1 MSYEVDNRVVRM
13 QFDNEDFE
21 RRVKQSRQSL
31 DDLKK
36 ATSFETSSNGIKNL
50 QNEINKL
57 DISNISSGIGALEK
71 RFSAFGTFAGRIIEN
86 VADSAYNM
94 ISRTLTAIP
103 RQITQGG
110 WGRTKNIAFAKFMLQ
125 GQDFTEDAA
134 QDLINNQVDLAVTG
148 TPYGLD
154 EAAKVASQLV
164 ASGIDFEKSFDKFA
178 QVKKDIDEDMKNAGD
193 SFKITEWTDQLDDLS
208 KALLAVSG
216 TAAMTNSS
224 YSEIGD
230 IFATVRSMGKL
241 TAYQLN
247 QFAARGLNLRAPL
260 AEYLGVAEE
269 DMADIIHDGGVSFDD
284 LVNVAFENFA
294 DQAKK
299 ANSTID
305 GALANMKASLSRIGQ
320 FFTTPIHDNLI
331 GIYNDLRLLFDQ
343 FRNFTRDNISA
354 KWTEFINR
362 FAAGVRLIIQEF
374 TSGNVIKNFMQIF
387 VNFARVVGSFVLP
400 VIRGLASAFSG
411 TFSKFSYQ
419 NMEKSFLNIA
429 NAVAKWELTAEK
441 QKKIQDTVGK
451 GMSLIIKVVKALVK
465 WIKDLAGGVSKLF
478 KSIKTNHKITI
489 DVQKVLQTVEPILK
503 KVVDYLKD
511 LGKTIAEHLP
521 SLNQVGNFL
530 KDAAGFLAVIAILIY
545 NKIKPAL
552 EVLGQFFSG
561 AWEGIKGWAGSLS
574 DYVQKVKEAASNTD
588 SLTETL
594 GKIKDIKV
602 MPPELPKIGKVL
614 DNVKKKVKSVHKE
627 IKTKAKDTKKTFKT
641 NIISVF
647 EKIKSI
653 NIGDHLLT
661 IASGIFAAYMAV
673 QALGSSGPLSMF
685 MDFLQNMLGISK
697 GVRGFDNFLTSL
709 GKGLE
714 VVAKAFSRQLNV
726 AAVHSFVIA
735 LLELIAGIVV
745 LTFLPQDKMLES
757 VMLLVGV
764 GALLLYAVKI
774 IGKSIGPLES
784 IKSANIA
791 GTLVGLSFA
800 LLLLAGAFAI
810 FASID
815 FKDMDQARQALG
827 IFLLVAN
834 LLAVAAGIIFVIR
847 KKYGA
852 SGDDKGSSFVLK
864 LKPYITLFSNKNQF
878 KMWGVNVLAFVTGL
892 KMLFGII
899 KAVSQE
905 DWSTKIG
912 RAALGVGIVL
922 GLVVAMAA
930 AMKKWGSGQ
939 GLAFAALGLI
949 GITAALS
956 LIMGMAYLISRDE
969 KHLKSFYKTIGVI
982 TFLLAGMLGIMGLL
996 AKMFKGED
1004 KTLSVNLL
1012 SFAAALI
1019 VFYAAI
1025 NLFAKKDFGEVLT
1038 TVLAISSALIIFGIT
1053 LSVIGLMADTIDKG
1067 SKAMFKFAAALT
1079 SVTLAIALVVA
1090 AIIAV
1095 GYLSEPIQR
1104 GIQAV
1109 CDAILQTIEYT
1120 IYTIGNLVLDL
1131 WIMIAGLFGKGEKAK
1146 AAKETWAN
1154 SWSDTLVGAVR
1165 DGNKKAKEK
1174 LDKEPA
1180 VETDQKVKVKPDVE
1194 VEDSDEKDPKGKG
1207 GFKGF
1212 FGGFKSKINDW
1223 ISKHVPSAEEL
1234 VPSFSGL
1241 SGNLTT
1247 ALGTSMTGVDAS
1259 SLTSGFESLI
1269 GQGAGGVDFGE
1280 GSSVNEMLSSM
1291 GVSTD
1296 SVFATSLTENSA
1308 DTVVPATEDIVDDIN
1323 NTMTSEEAQNSY
1335 IESTKSTLQ
1344 GFLTGLKDKVLRKL
1358 IKDEASSIATD
1369 IDKSYNTAMDQH
1381 SPSRLMSREAQNS
1394 GMGIIVGLQ
1403 KMRNPIRT
1411 AAGDV
1416 ADTAYNSMSNSLSS
1430 LNALVSSDIDANPT
1444 IAPVLDLTNVQN
1456 GVNGLNSMMNSGML
1470 RMDSTATLASVVDA
1484 SGVNGFTQSLS
1495 KSNQSISKDT
1505 IKAIGE
1511 IRGNIS
1517 ELQEAILRMGIYIN
1531 GGALV
1536 GQIVD
1541 GIDTQL
1547 GIRQGYKG
1555 RNM

>member
-57 DISNISSGIGALEK
+57 DVSNLSNGIGALEK

-134 QDLINNQVDLAVTG
+134 EDLINNQVDLAVTG

-154 EAAKVASQLV
+154 EAAKIASQLI
-164 ASGIDFEKSFDKFA
+164 ASGVDFEKSFDKFA
-178 QVKKDIDEDMKNAGD
+178 KVKSDIDEDMKNAGD
-193 SFKITEWTDQLDDLS
+193 SFKITKWTEDLDDLS

-260 AEYLGVAEE
+260 AEYLGVAEDE
-269 DMADIIHDGGVSFDD
+269 MAGIIREGGVTFDD

-320 FFTTPIHDNLI
+320 FFTTPVHEQLI
-331 GIYNDLRLLFDQ
+331 NIYNDLRLLFDQ
-343 FRNFTRDNISA
+343 FRNFVRDNIST
-354 KWTEFINR
+354 KWTEFVRR
-362 FAAGVRLIIQEF
+362 FAAGIRLIIQEF
-374 TSGNVIKNFMQIF
+374 TAGDVIKNLMQIF
-387 VNFARVVGSFVLP
+387 VNFARVIGSFVLP

-441 QKKIQDTVGK
+441 QKKIQDAVGK
-451 GMSLIIKVVKALVK
+451 GMSLIIKLAKTLVK

-521 SLNQVGNFL
+521 SFNQVGNFL

-745 LTFLPQDKMLES
+745 LTFLPKDRMLES

-764 GALLLYAVKI
+764 GTLLLYAVKI

-827 IFLLVAN
+827 MFLLVAN
-834 LLAVAAGIIFVIR
+834 LLAIAAGIIFVIR

-852 SGDDKGSSFVLK
+852 SGDKGSKFALN

-899 KAVSQE
+899 KAVSEE

-912 RAALGVGIVL
+912 QAALGVGIVL

-930 AMKKWGSGQ
+930 AMKTWGSGQ
-939 GLAFAALGLI
+939 GLALAAVGLI
-949 GITAALS
+949 GITTALS
-956 LIMGMAYLISRDE
+956 IIMGMAYLISRDE

-996 AKMFKGED
+996 AKMFKGEG
-1004 KTLSVNLL
+1004 KALSVNLL
-1012 SFAAALI
+1012 SFAASLI

-1025 NLFAKKDFGEVLT
+1025 NLFSKKEPKEALK

-1067 SKAMFKFAAALT
+1067 STSMFKFAAALT
-1079 SVTLAIALVVA
+1079 SVTLAIAVVVA

-1131 WIMIAGLFGKGEKAK
+1131 WIMIAGLFGKGKKAK

-1165 DGNKKAKEK
+1165 DGNKKAKEQ

-1180 VETDQKVKVKPDVE
+1180 VDTTQKVKVKPDVE
-1194 VEDSDEKDPKGKG
+1194 IDDSDEKDTKGKG

-1212 FGGFKSKINDW
+1212 FSGFGGKIKDW
-1223 ISKHVPSAEEL
+1223 VSKHVPSAEEL

-1259 SLTSGFESLI
+1259 SITTGFESLI
-1269 GQGAGGVDFGE
+1269 GQGASGVDFGE

-1335 IESTKSTLQ
+1335 VESTKSTLQ
-1344 GFLTGLKDKVLRKL
+1344 GFLTGLQDKVLRKL

-1394 GMGIIVGLQ
+1394 GMGIVVGLQ

-1456 GVNGLNSMMNSGML
+1456 GVNGLNSMMNNGLL

-1517 ELQEAILRMGIYIN
+1517 ELQDAILRMGIYIN